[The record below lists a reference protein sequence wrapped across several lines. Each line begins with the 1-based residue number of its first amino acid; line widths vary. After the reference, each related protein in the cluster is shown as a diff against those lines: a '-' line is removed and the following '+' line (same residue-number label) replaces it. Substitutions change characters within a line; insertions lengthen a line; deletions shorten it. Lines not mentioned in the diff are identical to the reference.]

1 MNIDP
6 EVRRPARLRSSFY
19 AGGMYRVDGVGLGG
33 ALGNAVSDLR
43 MTANLNRYVK
53 EVP

>member
-19 AGGMYRVDGVGLGG
+19 AGGMYLVDGVGRSG
-33 ALGNAVSDLR
+33 AVSDLR